1 MIFERYWDII
11 EPTIINSI
19 VHTIAMG
26 LYGIYGSHTTES
38 CPLYNTENRNLILDA
53 HDQLKNHSSKNDVIL
68 LQQYHSALEH
78 TFTWIV
84 DAKEAHS
91 VQKFMIDSRWAKFNA
106 VKIVP
111 LSSYEH
117 LIEVCKGLQ
126 TE

>member
-1 MIFERYWDII
+1 
-11 EPTIINSI
+11 
-19 VHTIAMG
+19 MG

-38 CPLYNTENRNLILDA
+38 CPLYNIENRNLIIKA
-53 HDQLKNHSSKNDVIL
+53 HDQLRGLSAKSDLKL

-84 DAKEAHS
+84 DAKDAHS
-91 VQKFMIDSRWAKFNA
+91 VQDFMIDSGWAKFNA

-117 LIEVCKGLQ
+117 LIEVCKDLR